1 MTTFPFPSSSRMRT
15 GRTSTIRA
23 CECASSVMI
32 PLWLPVKLIAGTP
45 CSCNA
50 MERRAMLIRSPHV
63 RSMSSSRRGGS
74 EDIRLARERSSSV
87 VSPMA
92 ETTTT
97 IWCPSA
103 RLAATRAAT
112 LRMRSTS
119 ATEEPPNVG
128 TMSMHPPGHG
138 KNPCA
143 PRVDRPVPS
152 HSIARPL
159 ARNDSPM
166 TAMIEVTGL
175 TKRYRDRV
183 AVEDLSFSVPEGEI
197 LGFLGP
203 NGAGK
208 STTMRILTGYLPA
221 TGGTV
226 KVAGFDV
233 FEDPYEVKR
242 RIGYLPETPPLYPE
256 MTVRGYLK
264 FVAAIKGVRRGQ
276 LAAELE
282 RVAHSTGVAEVM
294 ERLIQNLSKGYRQR
308 VGVAQALLGNPPVLI
323 LDEPTEGLDP
333 SQRAEV
339 RQLIKG
345 LAGQHTVILSTHILS
360 EVTMTCERVL
370 ILNQG
375 RMVAFDEI
383 RNLSLIH

>member
-1 MTTFPFPSSSRMRT
+1 
-15 GRTSTIRA
+15 
-23 CECASSVMI
+23 
-32 PLWLPVKLIAGTP
+32 
-45 CSCNA
+45 
-50 MERRAMLIRSPHV
+50 
-63 RSMSSSRRGGS
+63 
-74 EDIRLARERSSSV
+74 
-87 VSPMA
+87 
-92 ETTTT
+92 
-97 IWCPSA
+97 
-103 RLAATRAAT
+103 
-112 LRMRSTS
+112 
-119 ATEEPPNVG
+119 
-128 TMSMHPPGHG
+128 
-138 KNPCA
+138 
-143 PRVDRPVPS
+143 
-152 HSIARPL
+152 
-159 ARNDSPM
+159 M

-175 TKRYRDRV
+175 NKRYRDRV
-183 AVEDLSFSVPEGEI
+183 AVEDLSFHLPEGEI

-221 TGGTV
+221 TSGTV
-226 KVAGFDV
+226 KVAGYDV
-233 FEDPYEVKR
+233 FEEPYEVKR

-256 MTVRGYLK
+256 MTVRGYLR
-264 FVAAIKGVRRGQ
+264 FVASIKGVRRGQ
-276 LAAELE
+276 MATELE
-282 RVAHSTGVAEVM
+282 RVAHATGVAEVM

-383 RNLSLIH
+383 RNLAHALGEGDQTSLEDIFLKLTAAA

>member
-1 MTTFPFPSSSRMRT
+1 
-15 GRTSTIRA
+15 
-23 CECASSVMI
+23 
-32 PLWLPVKLIAGTP
+32 
-45 CSCNA
+45 
-50 MERRAMLIRSPHV
+50 
-63 RSMSSSRRGGS
+63 
-74 EDIRLARERSSSV
+74 
-87 VSPMA
+87 
-92 ETTTT
+92 
-97 IWCPSA
+97 
-103 RLAATRAAT
+103 
-112 LRMRSTS
+112 
-119 ATEEPPNVG
+119 
-128 TMSMHPPGHG
+128 
-138 KNPCA
+138 
-143 PRVDRPVPS
+143 
-152 HSIARPL
+152 
-159 ARNDSPM
+159 M

-175 TKRYRDRV
+175 SKRYRDRI
-183 AVEDLSFSVPEGEI
+183 AVEDLTFSVPEGEI

-221 TGGTV
+221 SSGTV

-256 MTVRGYLK
+256 MTVRGYLR
-264 FVAAIKGVRRGQ
+264 FVASIKGVRRGQ
-276 LAAELE
+276 MATELD
-282 RVAHSTGVAEVM
+282 RVTHATGVSEVL
-294 ERLIQNLSKGYRQR
+294 ERLIQNLSKGFRQR
-308 VGVAQALLGNPPVLI
+308 VGIAQALLGNPPVLI

-383 RNLSLIH
+383 RNLAHALGGDQTSLEDIFLKLTAAA

>member
-1 MTTFPFPSSSRMRT
+1 
-15 GRTSTIRA
+15 
-23 CECASSVMI
+23 
-32 PLWLPVKLIAGTP
+32 
-45 CSCNA
+45 
-50 MERRAMLIRSPHV
+50 
-63 RSMSSSRRGGS
+63 
-74 EDIRLARERSSSV
+74 
-87 VSPMA
+87 
-92 ETTTT
+92 
-97 IWCPSA
+97 
-103 RLAATRAAT
+103 
-112 LRMRSTS
+112 
-119 ATEEPPNVG
+119 
-128 TMSMHPPGHG
+128 
-138 KNPCA
+138 
-143 PRVDRPVPS
+143 
-152 HSIARPL
+152 
-159 ARNDSPM
+159 M

-175 TKRYRDRV
+175 GKRYRDRV
-183 AVEDLSFSVPEGEI
+183 AVENLTFSVPEGEI

-208 STTMRILTGYLPA
+208 STTMKILTGYLPA
-221 TGGTV
+221 TSGTV

-264 FVAAIKGVRRGQ
+264 FVASIKGVRRGQ
-276 LAAELE
+276 LTTEME
-282 RVAHSTGVAEVM
+282 RVAHATGVSEVLD
-294 ERLIQNLSKGYRQR
+294 RLIQNLSKGYRQR

-383 RNLSLIH
+383 RNLAHALGGDQTSLEDIFLKLTAAA

>member
-1 MTTFPFPSSSRMRT
+1 
-15 GRTSTIRA
+15 
-23 CECASSVMI
+23 
-32 PLWLPVKLIAGTP
+32 
-45 CSCNA
+45 
-50 MERRAMLIRSPHV
+50 
-63 RSMSSSRRGGS
+63 
-74 EDIRLARERSSSV
+74 
-87 VSPMA
+87 
-92 ETTTT
+92 
-97 IWCPSA
+97 
-103 RLAATRAAT
+103 
-112 LRMRSTS
+112 
-119 ATEEPPNVG
+119 
-128 TMSMHPPGHG
+128 
-138 KNPCA
+138 
-143 PRVDRPVPS
+143 
-152 HSIARPL
+152 
-159 ARNDSPM
+159 M

-175 TKRYRDRV
+175 SKRYRDRI
-183 AVEDLSFSVPEGEI
+183 AVEDLTFSVPEGEI

-208 STTMRILTGYLPA
+208 STTMKILTGYLPA
-221 TGGTV
+221 TSGSV

-233 FEDPYEVKR
+233 FEQPYEVKR

-256 MTVRGYLK
+256 MTVRGYLR
-264 FVAAIKGVRRGQ
+264 FVASIKGVRRGQ
-276 LAAELE
+276 LTTELE
-282 RVAHSTGVAEVM
+282 RVAHATGVSEVLD
-294 ERLIQNLSKGYRQR
+294 RLIQNLSKGYRQR

-383 RNLSLIH
+383 RNLAHALGQGDQTSLEDIFLKLTAAA

>member
-1 MTTFPFPSSSRMRT
+1 
-15 GRTSTIRA
+15 
-23 CECASSVMI
+23 
-32 PLWLPVKLIAGTP
+32 
-45 CSCNA
+45 
-50 MERRAMLIRSPHV
+50 
-63 RSMSSSRRGGS
+63 
-74 EDIRLARERSSSV
+74 
-87 VSPMA
+87 
-92 ETTTT
+92 
-97 IWCPSA
+97 
-103 RLAATRAAT
+103 
-112 LRMRSTS
+112 
-119 ATEEPPNVG
+119 
-128 TMSMHPPGHG
+128 
-138 KNPCA
+138 
-143 PRVDRPVPS
+143 
-152 HSIARPL
+152 
-159 ARNDSPM
+159 M

-175 TKRYRDRV
+175 SKRYRDRV
-183 AVEDLSFSVPEGEI
+183 AVENLTFSVPEGEI

-208 STTMRILTGYLPA
+208 STTMKILTGYLPA
-221 TGGTV
+221 TSGTV

-233 FEDPYEVKR
+233 FEEPYEVKR

-256 MTVRGYLK
+256 MTVRGYLR
-264 FVAAIKGVRRGQ
+264 FVASIKGVRRGQ
-276 LAAELE
+276 LTTEME
-282 RVAHSTGVAEVM
+282 RVAHATGVSEVLD
-294 ERLIQNLSKGYRQR
+294 RLIQNLSKGYRQR

-383 RNLSLIH
+383 RNLAHALGGDQTSLEDIFLKLTAAA

>member
-1 MTTFPFPSSSRMRT
+1 
-15 GRTSTIRA
+15 
-23 CECASSVMI
+23 
-32 PLWLPVKLIAGTP
+32 
-45 CSCNA
+45 
-50 MERRAMLIRSPHV
+50 
-63 RSMSSSRRGGS
+63 
-74 EDIRLARERSSSV
+74 
-87 VSPMA
+87 
-92 ETTTT
+92 
-97 IWCPSA
+97 
-103 RLAATRAAT
+103 
-112 LRMRSTS
+112 
-119 ATEEPPNVG
+119 
-128 TMSMHPPGHG
+128 
-138 KNPCA
+138 
-143 PRVDRPVPS
+143 
-152 HSIARPL
+152 
-159 ARNDSPM
+159 M

-175 TKRYRDRV
+175 SKRYRDRV
-183 AVEDLSFSVPEGEI
+183 AVENLTFSVPEGEI

-203 NGAGK
+203 NGAGM

-221 TGGTV
+221 TSGTV

-233 FEDPYEVKR
+233 FEEPYEVKR

-264 FVAAIKGVRRGQ
+264 FVASIKGVRRGQ
-276 LAAELE
+276 LTTELE
-282 RVAHSTGVAEVM
+282 RVAHATGVSEVLD
-294 ERLIQNLSKGYRQR
+294 RLIQNLSKGYRQR

-383 RNLSLIH
+383 RNLAHALGGDQTSLEDIFLKLTAAA

>member
-1 MTTFPFPSSSRMRT
+1 F
-15 GRTSTIRA
+15 
-23 CECASSVMI
+23 
-32 PLWLPVKLIAGTP
+32 
-45 CSCNA
+45 
-50 MERRAMLIRSPHV
+50 
-63 RSMSSSRRGGS
+63 
-74 EDIRLARERSSSV
+74 
-87 VSPMA
+87 
-92 ETTTT
+92 
-97 IWCPSA
+97 
-103 RLAATRAAT
+103 
-112 LRMRSTS
+112 
-119 ATEEPPNVG
+119 
-128 TMSMHPPGHG
+128 
-138 KNPCA
+138 
-143 PRVDRPVPS
+143 

-159 ARNDSPM
+159 ARNDM

-175 TKRYRDRV
+175 SKRYRDRV
-183 AVEDLSFSVPEGEI
+183 AVENLTFSVPEGEI

-208 STTMRILTGYLPA
+208 STTMKILTGYLPA
-221 TGGTV
+221 TSGTV
-226 KVAGFDV
+226 KVGGFDV
-233 FEDPYEVKR
+233 FEEPYEVKR

-264 FVAAIKGVRRGQ
+264 FVASIKGVRRGQ
-276 LAAELE
+276 LATEVE
-282 RVAHSTGVAEVM
+282 RVAHATGVADVLG
-294 ERLIQNLSKGYRQR
+294 RLIQNLSKGYRQR

-383 RNLSLIH
+383 RNLAHALGQGDQTSLEDIFLKLTAAA